1 MMLQAL
7 SQGPQ
12 PPRDAA
18 KFQRL
23 LGGDGG
29 LQAVRMSLPLP
40 YGPPGEKSTRPRRLG
55 AVG

>member
-1 MMLQAL
+1 MLQAL

-40 YGPPGEKSTRPRRLG
+40 YGPPGEKSKRPRRLG